1 MREGVA
7 DVQKVDA
14 VLNSEA
20 GTPPERLAKFD
31 ALINEFRRDA
41 PPLRLFMAGVMERFA
56 PGLCA
61 GPDDP
66 EIPNDNLDLERW
78 FRNPKGH
85 ERRIHGHAHAGVRIV
100 EEGPT
105 LVPALDAHL
114 LHPSLFGSAELLPYA
129 EDSSPPCERDAM
141 RRRKVMRQARS
152 KKHRAQLLAA
162 LEARAANTS

>member
-1 MREGVA
+1 VREGVE
-7 DVQKVDA
+7 DLRRIDA
-14 VLNSEA
+14 VLNAEA
-20 GTPPERLAKFD
+20 DTPPERRAKFD
-31 ALINEFRRDA
+31 ALIREFRGDTR
-41 PPLRLFMAGVMERFA
+41 PHRLFMAGVMERFA
-56 PGLCA
+56 PGLFA

-105 LVPALDAHL
+105 LVPTLDAHL
-114 LHPSLFGSAELLPYA
+114 LHPTLFGSAELLPYA
-129 EDSSPPCERDAM
+129 EAASPPCEHEAM
-141 RRRKVMRQARS
+141 HRRKVMRQARS
-152 KKHRAQLLAA
+152 NKQRAQLLAT

>member
-1 MREGVA
+1 VREGVA
-7 DVQKVDA
+7 DVRKIDA

-20 GTPPERLAKFD
+20 GTPPERHAKFD

-41 PPLRLFMAGVMERFA
+41 HPNRLFMAGVMERFA
-56 PGLCA
+56 PGLFA

-66 EIPNDNLDLERW
+66 QIPNDNLDLERW

-114 LHPSLFGSAELLPYA
+114 LHSTPFDPGELLPYA
-129 EDSSPPCERDAM
+129 MASSPRCEHDAM
-141 RRRKVMRQARS
+141 HRRKIMRRARS